1 METFAY
7 LHAAQEYECPEK
19 KEINL
24 RWLNHAALTL
34 MGMAYASLAVNLVS
48 AAQATTV
55 FRGDSGAN
63 VTRLQDLLRN
73 AGYFPAATT
82 GFFGDFTEAAV
93 QDFQQSRGLA
103 VDGVAGYETLGALE
117 IFVSP
122 VKSTAPVN
130 ASDSRTIASGN
141 SFDSKIVS
149 DNNIA
154 SGNSLVSARAD
165 SLTLLSITNNNSP
178 APDTDAK
185 RLRRSLRK
193 VGYLKGTSPSSIEEE
208 EAVPDAVGLFQ
219 QANGLPV
226 TGEADQATFEALESV
241 PVGGAAQ

>member
-7 LHAAQEYECPEK
+7 LHAAQEYEYPEK

-24 RWLNHAALTL
+24 RWLNPAALAL
-34 MGMAYASLAVNLVS
+34 LGMTCVTLAVNLAS

-55 FRGDSGAN
+55 FRGDSGTN

-103 VDGVAGYETLGALE
+103 VDGIAGYETLEALE
-117 IFVSP
+117 SSVSP
-122 VKSTAPVN
+122 GKSTVPGN
-130 ASDSRTIASGN
+130 PSDSTDIAFKN
-141 SFDSKIVS
+141 SFNPKFNS
-149 DNNIA
+149 DNCLALVCVNNPAFSAYGTVNNQPA
-154 SGNSLVSARAD
+154 SNADADRVSR
-165 SLTLLSITNNNSP
+165 LLKQ
-178 APDTDAK
+178 A
-185 RLRRSLRK
+185 
-193 VGYLKGTSPSSIEEE
+193 GYLQKTPPGSIEVEDPDDVRG
-208 EAVPDAVGLFQ
+208 AVERFQ

-226 TGEADQATFEALESV
+226 TGFADQVTVIALENAPAV
-241 PVGGAAQ
+241 